1 MMPRSR
7 VPDRER
13 SSRSRA
19 PPPVT
24 GTRRRWVLGRP
35 CSSFPP
41 LPRLPSP
48 SHSRS
53 CFLPSSQ
60 GTAATALVFPDRA
73 AMDARLRLWLD
84 PAENGAPPTSRGQIR
99 LLPNPPTSPRCQR
112 RVALAGRRRCP
123 ASRRSTPHSTL
134 CVVDCAAR
142 WASPAAQQTHPSAS
156 GLPQPASS
164 SWAEPTWRWPHSKHH
179 HCPSKL
185 KKHSPQMLYCYSQLC
200 RLILDLAS
208 HRCIT
213 SCSISLNGGSLQLQC
228 LT

>member
-24 GTRRRWVLGRP
+24 GTRRRW
-35 CSSFPP
+35 
-41 LPRLPSP
+41 
-48 SHSRS
+48 
-53 CFLPSSQ
+53 

-134 CVVDCAAR
+134 CVVDRAAR

-164 SWAEPTWRWPHSKHH
+164 SWAEPTCEKNLDSKALRNLY
-179 HCPSKL
+179 SKCAN
-185 KKHSPQMLYCYSQLC
+185 S
-200 RLILDLAS
+200 A
-208 HRCIT
+208 
-213 SCSISLNGGSLQLQC
+213 
-228 LT
+228 